1 MSSASTVNAQ
11 VGRGV
16 VTLLA
21 RFVVVTPLSFLASVV
36 LARLLT
42 PTDFGAF
49 ATVAVL
55 VMGVGGLFELGMM
68 SVLIQ
73 QREEPTPHDMRA
85 VFTAYL
91 GVFGALAVV
100 TFLAAPFLA
109 PLFKLPPDGA
119 AMLRWMALQ
128 MVLGVVG
135 CVPTMLLERRMRFG
149 AGAAIDA
156 ACVLFDKG
164 VAIVL
169 AWHGYGVWSFV
180 YASLASVALRM
191 ALLTIVAPWPFG
203 LAFDRALIG
212 RHLAKGA
219 WFQGINLATLAR
231 ENVVTFVGGPLFGPR
246 AVGLLNWGA
255 SLPATFAGQGLG
267 IYQRVTFPAFARL
280 QDDHAARAALLV
292 TSLRALMLVVLPI
305 VALLPALGS
314 PIVAFVYGEAWREAL
329 PALGF
334 FALRTAGYAV
344 VAPLIWYL
352 SATGRV
358 AVGLRALIACIVLE
372 WGLAL
377 ALAPAMGFT
386 GVAVGAAIG
395 TLAQA
400 VASWRS
406 VAREEPLAVGPVIGP
421 GLAIALPLGGLAWLA
436 APRIGSLV
444 ELLAVLAAA
453 GVIWLGAAYAF
464 ERARVD
470 AAVLAWRARRGL
482 REGASG

>member
-1 MSSASTVNAQ
+1 MTAPSVHAQ
-11 VGRGV
+11 VGRGAAI
-16 VTLLA
+16 LIA
-21 RFVVVTPLSFLASVV
+21 RFALVTPLSFLASVV
-36 LARLLT
+36 LARMLT
-42 PTDFGAF
+42 PSDFGAF
-49 ATVAVL
+49 STVTVL
-55 VMGVGGLFELGMM
+55 VMGVGGLFELGLMA
-68 SVLIQ
+68 VLIQ
-73 QREEPTPHDMRA
+73 QREEPTAHDMRA

-91 GVFGALAVV
+91 GVFGLLSGAAM
-100 TFLAAPFLA
+100 LAAPWLA
-109 PLFKLPPDGA
+109 AFFKLPGDGA
-119 AMLRWMALQ
+119 AMLRWMSLAML
-128 MVLGVVG
+128 LGVVG
-135 CVPTMLLERRMRFG
+135 AIPTMLLERRMRFG
-149 AGAAIDA
+149 AVAAIDA
-156 ACVLFDKG
+156 ACVLLDKG
-164 VAIVL
+164 VAIGL
-169 AWHGYGVWSFV
+169 AWSGHGVWSFV
-180 YASLASVALRM
+180 WASLASVAVRM
-191 ALLTIVAPWPFG
+191 ALLTVAAPWPFG

-212 RHLAKGA
+212 RHLSRGA
-219 WFQGINLATLAR
+219 WFQAINLATLAR
-231 ENVVTFVGGPLFGPR
+231 ENVVTFVGGPIFGPR

-280 QDDHAARAALLV
+280 QDDREGRAALLV

-305 VALLPALGS
+305 LALLPALGA

-358 AVGLRALIACIVLE
+358 SMGLQALLVCIALE

-386 GVAVGAAIG
+386 GIAVGAAIG

-400 VASWRS
+400 AALWHV
-406 VAREEPLAVGPVIGP
+406 VGREEPLALAYVVGP
-421 GLAIALPLGGLAWLA
+421 GLAIALPLGGLAAWA

-453 GVIWLGAAYAF
+453 GVAWLGAAYLA
-464 ERARVD
+464 ERPRVD
-470 AAVLAWRARRGL
+470 AAYQAWRARR
-482 REGASG
+482 RDGAGPAG